1 MSAEPT
7 ASTSTSSATAA
18 ASAVLTLPVRLT
30 TRSAKYLIPSDAF
43 ILPANWRRFQ
53 LSALVN
59 KILDPQGT
67 APAPIPF
74 DFVVEGEL
82 LQGSL
87 QSWVNE
93 RRGGKTE
100 EVLELEF
107 IESVLPPQH
116 LSSYEH
122 DDWLSDVSVQR
133 QGWVACSCCWSPSAA
148 TARS

>member
-1 MSAEPT
+1 MSADP
-7 ASTSTSSATAA
+7 SSSSAAA
-18 ASAVLTLPVRLT
+18 GSAVLTLPVRLT
-30 TRSAKYLIPSDAF
+30 TRSPKYIIPADAF
-43 ILPANWRRFQ
+43 ILPSQWRRFQ

-59 KILDPQGT
+59 KILDPQGLAA
-67 APAPIPF
+67 APVPF

-82 LQGSL
+82 LRGSL
-87 QSWVNE
+87 QAWVDE

-122 DDWLSDVSVQR
+122 DDWISDVSVQR
-133 QGWVACSCCWSPSAA
+133 EGCVPASLSACASPPAA
-148 TARS
+148 CVRPDS

>member
-1 MSAEPT
+1 MSAEP
-7 ASTSTSSATAA
+7 AASTSSATAA
-18 ASAVLTLPVRLT
+18 AVQTLPVRLT
-30 TRSAKYLIPSDAF
+30 TRSPKYLIPSDAF

-87 QSWVNE
+87 QGWVNE

-122 DDWLSDVSVQR
+122 DDWISDVSVQR
-133 QGWVACSCCWSPSAA
+133 QGFVVRLP
-148 TARS
+148 ARPRGVRR

>member
-1 MSAEPT
+1 MST
-7 ASTSTSSATAA
+7 DASSP
-18 ASAVLTLPVRLT
+18 AVATLPVRLT
-30 TRSAKYLIPSDAF
+30 TRSPKYIIPSDAF
-43 ILPANWRRFQ
+43 ILPSQWRRFQ

-59 KILDPQGT
+59 KILDPQG
-67 APAPIPF
+67 AASPIPF
-74 DFVVEGEL
+74 DFVVDGEL

-87 QSWVNE
+87 QQWVDE

-122 DDWLSDVSVQR
+122 DDWISAVSVQR
-133 QGWVACSCCWSPSAA
+133 EG
-148 TARS
+148 